1 MEALLWIFIIFSW
14 FVLGAAGSYIMD
26 TKGRSQGL
34 GFVLGFFLGAI
45 GILIVLGM
53 QHRYPVTRST
63 PRNDASPPSRPTPT
77 VNYPNETIKS
87 YL

>member
-1 MEALLWIFIIFSW
+1 MEALIIIFAIFSW

-45 GILIVLGM
+45 GILIVLALESKL
-53 QHRYPVTRST
+53 RAA
-63 PRNDASPPSRPTPT
+63 PRNNTTTPSRAAPA
-77 VNYPNETIKS
+77 VNYPNETIKG